1 MVLMEDFPYLEACAK
16 LTKGIL
22 VLGLVIFYFFFLKK
36 NFLLRLLE
44 ALFEDLSGIITGTGL
59 NPYGLNQCS

>member
-1 MVLMEDFPYLEACAK
+1 MEDFPYLEACAK

-44 ALFEDLSGIITGTGL
+44 ALFEDL
-59 NPYGLNQCS
+59 